1 MRRPTRRL
9 KLRIATTPPNRNS
22 ESSRLVGEVLGK
34 AAAGERE
41 DADRKR
47 RQKLIVALERRRLAV
62 TSPTRRKIISVTLCA
77 SAQRDATNSAPLD
90 EPPRMRTM
98 AACLART
105 QSSPSQIA
113 R

>member
-1 MRRPTRRL
+1 MRRPRGGSSYALRPPRQTGTPSPRTLSARFSV
-9 KLRIATTPPNRNS
+9 KLQPGNARTPIRS
-22 ESSRLVGEVLGK
+22 VGRSSSLRY
-34 AAAGERE
+34 
-41 DADRKR
+41 
-47 RQKLIVALERRRLAV
+47 ERRRLAV

-77 SAQRDATNSAPLD
+77 SAERDATNSAPLD
-90 EPPRMRTM
+90 EPPCMRTM

>member
-1 MRRPTRRL
+1 MRRPRRRL
-9 KLRIATTPPNRNS
+9 KLRIATIPPNRNS

-62 TSPTRRKIISVTLCA
+62 TSPTRRKIISVTLCVG
-77 SAQRDATNSAPLD
+77 QRDATNSAPLD

>member
-1 MRRPTRRL
+1 MRRPRRRL

-77 SAQRDATNSAPLD
+77 SASAMRRTPPLWTNHRA
-90 EPPRMRTM
+90 
-98 AACLART
+98 
-105 QSSPSQIA
+105 
-113 R
+113 